1 MSIKG
6 KSIALLFWAGCAFAQ
21 GPDSAIEWLSDSV
34 TTPPVVGPVEN
45 DLAKPDGSLI
55 PEAVTVTP
63 LSEQRN
69 DAVGLLPPSVT
80 GLSANLWS
88 GSDSTELAR
97 RFRAESD
104 ETLPAIQSLLYVLLL
119 AELNPPD
126 DGQADG
132 TLLLARLDK
141 LLQLGAIEQAQALL
155 ERAGPNQPQ
164 LFRRWFDVSL
174 LTGHENRAC
183 TAMLAT
189 PEIAPTFPARIFC
202 LARGEDWNAAALS
215 LETGRVLG
223 FITAEEEALLLQFL
237 DPELAEEL
245 PQLPAPTIVTP
256 LVFRM
261 YEAIGTPLAT
271 GPLPLAFAWTDL
283 SETSGWRARIEAAER
298 LSRSGALSPNQL
310 LAIYTERKPA
320 ASGGVW
326 NRVDALQKFDVASLA
341 GNPDLI
347 ASSLPDAWSAMQSAR
362 LEVPFANL
370 YAEALAKVA
379 LQSDEQALAFQIG
392 LLSDRY
398 ESVAL
403 SHTPRTSKE
412 AFLHGI
418 ATDKIALLP
427 PTSPN
432 AAVVKDAFVN
442 PDQLLGPT
450 QKQLLADG
458 KQGEAMLLAV
468 DLVSVGAAGD
478 PAAMGRGLALL
489 RKLGLLDT
497 SRRAALQWL
506 ILKRHK

>member
-1 MSIKG
+1 MLTRFTPF
-6 KSIALLFWAGCAFAQ
+6 ALALAASGAFAQ
-21 GPDSAIEWLSDSV
+21 GPDSAIDWLSDSV
-34 TTPPVVGPVEN
+34 ALPPVIGPLN
-45 DLAKPDGSLI
+45 NTL
-55 PEAVTVTP
+55 PEQAPGVMPEPVTVTP

-80 GLSANLWS
+80 GLPATLWS
-88 GSDSTELAR
+88 GSDAKEIARLIQSEQTEG
-97 RFRAESD
+97 
-104 ETLPAIQSLLYVLLL
+104 LPAAQSLLYILLL
-119 AELNPPD
+119 AELNAPD
-126 DGQADG
+126 HAENDGIV
-132 TLLLARLDK
+132 LLARLDM
-141 LLQLGAIEQAQALL
+141 LLQLGAIDQAQALL

-202 LARGEDWNAAALS
+202 LARNEDWNAAALS

-223 FITAEEEALLLQFL
+223 FIDEEEESLLLQFL

-245 PQLPAPTIVTP
+245 PVLGRPTTVTP
-256 LVFRM
+256 LIFRM

-271 GPLPLAFAWTDL
+271 GTLPLAFAWTDL
-283 SETSGWRARIEAAER
+283 SERSGWRARIEAAER

-326 NRVDALQKFDVASLA
+326 DRVDAVQKFDVASLA
-341 GNPDLI
+341 GQPELI
-347 ASSLPDAWSAMQSAR
+347 AETLPQAWQAMKEAQ

-379 LQSDEQALAFQIG
+379 LQSDEQALAFRIG

-403 SHTPRTSKE
+403 SHTPETAEE
-412 AFLHGI
+412 AFLHGT
-418 ATDKIALLP
+418 ATDNLALLP
-427 PTSPN
+427 PFSAQ
-432 AAVVKDAFVN
+432 AALVKEAFVAPN
-442 PDQLLGPT
+442 QLLSPT
-450 QKQLLADG
+450 HEQLLAEG
-458 KQGEAMLLAV
+458 RQGEAMLTALA
-468 DLVSVGAAGD
+468 LIASGAEAD
-478 PAAMGRGLALL
+478 PTAMGTGLALL
-489 RKLGLLDT
+489 RKLGLVDT
-497 SRRAALQWL
+497 ARRAALQWL
-506 ILKRHK
+506 IL